1 MRYES
6 NDAHYNELFSRNI
19 GIITEEDQQRLRN
32 SCIGI
37 AGVGGVGGIQLV
49 TLARA
54 GVGAFHI
61 ADPSCFG
68 ASDRNRQYGALEST
82 LGKNKADVMS
92 ALVRDINPDC
102 RITTFNTGIN
112 AENITT
118 FIEGCDVIVD
128 AIEFF
133 TIEEKIRLYATARK
147 LNKYVF
153 TSPIIG
159 MGASLLVF
167 APDGMTFEEYMEY
180 NPKTNQFN
188 AAKFCPIFPEYVD
201 PSVYQQAV
209 KGLRPI
215 PSNPVAAMLSGSLTA
230 TELLLF
236 MTGKRLP
243 VVAPQLIQA
252 DMYRRSFDIINDQ
265 WSDFWSEFSQ
275 EAYDY
280 IALLPD
286 NNRMLDR
293 VAELSLPGI
302 KVLDAGCGTGNLTLR
317 LANQQRQV
325 TAIDFSE
332 GMVKT
337 ASAKTRQ
344 FDNVT
349 VTVGNVTHLDF
360 PDESFDAVT
369 SVNVLFNIEHPE
381 MAIREMCRVLKP
393 NGKLVISSP
402 LKDRGLSAEHRQR
415 VLDDCIAH
423 NIDLDK
429 INKVL
434 KFQLR
439 LLAGGGFKYL
449 PTEDEIQE
457 LLLANGFKI
466 LVMEEAYYKTNFL
479 IEAEKCQVTS
489 IQAIKKLS

>member
-1 MRYES
+1 MRDES

-19 GIITEEDQQRLRN
+19 GIISEEDQQRLRN
-32 SCIGI
+32 CTIGI

-61 ADPSCFG
+61 ADPSYFG

-92 ALVRDINPDC
+92 ALVHDINPEC
-102 RITTFNTGIN
+102 EITTFDTGVN
-112 AENITT
+112 AGNIEP

-147 LNKYVF
+147 MNKYVF

-167 APDGMTFEEYMEY
+167 APDSMTFEEYMEY

-188 AAKFCPIFPEYVD
+188 AAKFCPIFPEYVEM
-201 PSVYQQAV
+201 SVYQQAV
-209 KGLRPI
+209 AGLRPI

-230 TELLLF
+230 TELILF
-236 MTGKRLP
+236 LTGKRMP

-252 DMYRRSFDIINDQ
+252 DMYRRSFDVINDQ

-275 EAYDY
+275 EVYDY
-280 IALLPD
+280 TTFLPD

-293 VAELSLPGI
+293 VAELSLAGTQ
-302 KVLDAGCGTGNLTLR
+302 VLDAGCGTGNLTIR
-317 LANQQRQV
+317 LADQQRQV

-337 ASAKTRQ
+337 AREKTKQ
-344 FDNVT
+344 YENVT
-349 VTVGNVTHLDF
+349 VASGNITDLDF

-393 NGKLVISSP
+393 NGKLVISSL
-402 LKDRGLSAEHRQR
+402 LKGRVESAELRQR
-415 VLDDCIAH
+415 VLEDCIAL
-423 NIDLDK
+423 NIDQDK

-439 LLAGGGFKYL
+439 LLTGGGYKFL

-466 LVMEEAYYKTNFL
+466 VVMEEAHYKMNFL
-479 IEAEKCQVTS
+479 IQAEKYQIIS
-489 IQAIKKLS
+489 M

>member
-1 MRYES
+1 MRNES

-19 GIITEEDQQRLRN
+19 GIITKEDQQRLRN
-32 SCIGI
+32 CTIGI

-61 ADPSCFG
+61 ADPSYFG

-92 ALVRDINPDC
+92 ALVHDINPEC
-102 RITTFNTGIN
+102 QITTFETGVN
-112 AENITT
+112 AGNIEP

-147 LNKYVF
+147 MNKYVF

-167 APDGMTFEEYMEY
+167 APDSMTFEEYMEY

-188 AAKFCPIFPEYVD
+188 AAKFCPNFPEYVEM
-201 PSVYQQAV
+201 SVYQQAV
-209 KGLRPI
+209 AGLRPI

-236 MTGKRLP
+236 LTGKRMP

-252 DMYRRSFDIINDQ
+252 DMYRRSFDVINDQ

-280 IALLPD
+280 TTFLPD

-293 VAELSLPGI
+293 VAELSLAGTQ
-302 KVLDAGCGTGNLTLR
+302 VLDAGCGTGNLTIR
-317 LANQQRQV
+317 LADQQRQV

-337 ASAKTRQ
+337 AREKTKQ
-344 FDNVT
+344 YENVT
-349 VTVGNVTHLDF
+349 VASGNITDLDF

-381 MAIREMCRVLKP
+381 MAIREMSRVLKP

-402 LKDRGLSAEHRQR
+402 LKGRGLSAEHRQR
-415 VLDDCIAH
+415 VLDDCITH
-423 NIDLDK
+423 NIDQDK
-429 INKVL
+429 MNKVL

-439 LLAGGGFKYL
+439 LLTGGGFKYL

-466 LVMEEAYYKTNFL
+466 MVMEEAYYKTNFL
-479 IEAEKCQVTS
+479 IQAEKC
-489 IQAIKKLS
+489 